1 MEKSRRLK
9 AVIFDLDGVVTD
21 SAKYHYLAWKELA
34 DELNIPFD
42 EEYNEKLKGVSRMES
57 LELIL
62 KNGNAEN
69 NYSAEEKARLADKKN
84 EHYKELIKEIT
95 PADMLPGIEN
105 FLKEIKAN
113 NIKTALASVSK
124 NAPFIIKQLQAERYF
139 DYIADAAAVPNAK
152 PFPDIFLVGAE
163 ALEVKP
169 ENCIGV
175 EDARTGI
182 EAIHRAGML
191 AVGVGTPAEM
201 EEADLVLT
209 TSELN
214 LELIV
219 DKFNMELE

>member
-95 PADMLPGIEN
+95 PADMLPGVEN
-105 FLKEIKAN
+105 FLKELKAN

-124 NAPFIIKQLQAERYF
+124 NAPSIIKQLQAEKYF

-209 TSELN
+209 TSELS
-214 LELIV
+214 LELIL